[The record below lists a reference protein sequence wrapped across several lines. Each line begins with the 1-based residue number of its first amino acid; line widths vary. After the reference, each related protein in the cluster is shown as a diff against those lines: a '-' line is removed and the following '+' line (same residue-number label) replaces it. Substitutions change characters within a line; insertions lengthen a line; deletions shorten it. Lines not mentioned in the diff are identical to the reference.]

1 MILVCGFHE
10 RRLLTRLF
18 KEQAYNPL
26 ERPVED
32 ENESLEVVVGM
43 ALSVI

>member
-1 MILVCGFHE
+1 LHK
-10 RRLLTRLF
+10 LF

-43 ALSVI
+43 AIQV